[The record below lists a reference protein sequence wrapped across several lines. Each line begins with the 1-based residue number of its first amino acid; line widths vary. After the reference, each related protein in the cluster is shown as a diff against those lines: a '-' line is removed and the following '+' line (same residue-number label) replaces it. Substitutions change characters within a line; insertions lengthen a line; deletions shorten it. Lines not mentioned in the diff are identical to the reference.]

1 MDDAGGA
8 AGPNVAA
15 QAAAAGWWAWA
26 GYSPGPGSG
35 PGGSSVSSD
44 SVGMDYGGP
53 SLAEKWDLTMFAIIS
68 AVGLVIG
75 YLEASGIFNAPYSKF
90 RRERLANW
98 GYVSTRWGMLAID
111 GVALLIVLLF
121 YLLYAGDEPYHT
133 VTFFIYTVICVKRI
147 LEILF
152 LHRYSGPVTVSC
164 VVYLLALRAALT
176 ASACASILFTHQ
188 DDDNNW
194 VSLLLPVPLVAFG
207 LIGNHYHHILLAQLR
222 SNGKVHPQRPYRVP
236 RGGMFFQAAC
246 PHYLMELLVWLG
258 FSVVVHRA
266 TMYGILIYT
275 SCQLVGRAVQTRR
288 WYVANVRGF
297 PPDRTCLVPFLL

>member
-8 AGPNVAA
+8 AGPNVAAPAA

-26 GYSPGPGSG
+26 GYGPGPGPGGG
-35 PGGSSVSSD
+35 PGGGGVGSG

-121 YLLYAGDEPYHT
+121 YLLYAG
-133 VTFFIYTVICVKRI
+133 
-147 LEILF
+147 
-152 LHRYSGPVTVSC
+152 
-164 VVYLLALRAALT
+164 
-176 ASACASILFTHQ
+176 
-188 DDDNNW
+188 
-194 VSLLLPVPLVAFG
+194 
-207 LIGNHYHHILLAQLR
+207 
-222 SNGKVHPQRPYRVP
+222 KVHPQRPYRVP

-266 TMYGILIYT
+266 TMYGILVYT

-288 WYVANVRGF
+288 WYAANVRGF
-297 PPDRTCLVPFLL
+297 PADRTCLVPFLL